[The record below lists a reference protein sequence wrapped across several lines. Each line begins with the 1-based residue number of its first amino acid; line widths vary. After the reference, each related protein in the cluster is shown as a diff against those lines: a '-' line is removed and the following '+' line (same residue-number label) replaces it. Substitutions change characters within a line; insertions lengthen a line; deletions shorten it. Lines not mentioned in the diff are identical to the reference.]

1 MPRPATNR
9 WTSELFGTLSW
20 RAKLQ
25 FFVAVFFTF
34 VPVAT
39 MFALAREG
47 RVPWLAVAAW
57 ACFSGLTAVGWAFAF
72 TLSRKLLF
80 LVVPLSWLLPM
91 LFGRGFWGIGL
102 GKIPV
107 LVLTLA
113 AIALGYGFFIH
124 FISNEGVTSLR
135 LRTEMG
141 LARQIHAGLVPPVNL
156 ATSAWEIYG
165 DSSPTTEV
173 GGDLL
178 DVHAA
183 DGRAGIYVADVS
195 GHGVP
200 AGVFM
205 AMIKSA
211 IRTRLLGAHVLE
223 TLVAD
228 LNEVLV
234 QVTGP
239 SMFATF
245 ACLHVEAPRRVT
257 VALAGHLPVLHLEAA
272 TGLLHLVHNE
282 HPPLGIVAG
291 QRFATT
297 AVAAGAG
304 DLFVLFTDGLT
315 EVRNEAGQEFGEE
328 RLRRLVAENAQRPL
342 AALHAALLGAVRDFG
357 PKHDDQT
364 LVLMRLL

>member
-1 MPRPATNR
+1 MPR
-9 WTSELFGTLSW
+9 
-20 RAKLQ
+20 RAL
-25 FFVAVFFTF
+25 
-34 VPVAT
+34 VPVPDSARRVNPYPRGRPVVKAVIQDFLIRWVKSP
-39 MFALAREG
+39 MPGRSAAGAALYNVR
-47 RVPWLAVAAW
+47 RTV
-57 ACFSGLTAVGWAFAF
+57 
-72 TLSRKLLF
+72 SRLE
-80 LVVPLSWLLPM
+80 PM
-91 LFGRGFWGIGL
+91 PR
-102 GKIPV
+102 
-107 LVLTLA
+107 
-113 AIALGYGFFIH
+113 
-124 FISNEGVTSLR
+124 
-135 LRTEMG
+135 
-141 LARQIHAGLVPPVNL
+141 
-156 ATSAWEIYG
+156 
-165 DSSPTTEV
+165 
-173 GGDLL
+173 
-178 DVHAA
+178 
-183 DGRAGIYVADVS
+183 
-195 GHGVP
+195 HGVP

-211 IRTRLLGAHVLE
+211 IRTRLLGAHALE

-257 VALAGHLPVLHLEAA
+257 VALAGHLPVLHFETA
-272 TGLLHLVHNE
+272 TGRLHLVHNE

-297 AVAAGAG
+297 AVAAAAG

-328 RLRRLVAENAQRPL
+328 RLQRLVAENAQRPL

-357 PKHDDQT
+357 PQHDDQT